1 MSHEFT
7 QRSCLSPE
15 LCKKNLQ
22 SVLGESQFH
31 IDSLNRSR
39 NAQSS
44 QEKRLLV
51 IGIIWQMNIFIGAN
65 KSRNNEQKN
74 NKSVLPKAQLC
85 YLNMNLH
92 NRAKNTKQM
101 QWTQG
106 QILDMGCVCD
116 PWHSPRQVSVSF
128 AFSQTFPEWNNV
140 PSSAASSNRS
150 QLCTTRLSPFAAEGA
165 LSWTRLETEPIVM
178 VTSVCLEVWCQ
189 CRCG

>member
-31 IDSLNRSR
+31 IESLNRSR

-44 QEKRLLV
+44 QEKRHLV
-51 IGIIWQMNIFIGAN
+51 IGIIWWMNVFIMSEQINRETMN
-65 KSRNNEQKN
+65 KKN
-74 NKSVLPKAQLC
+74 NKSVLPKAQPC

-92 NRAKNTKQM
+92 SRAKNTKQM
-101 QWTQG
+101 QCTQG

-128 AFSQTFPEWNNV
+128 AFFQTFPEWNNA

-150 QLCTTRLSPFAAEGA
+150 QLCTTRLSPSA
-165 LSWTRLETEPIVM
+165 RLETEPIVM